1 MEHIQWELI
10 RAVSIIGLCFITMPF
25 VIRRLIAPK
34 PEPVAVEQSQNT
46 NRSDS

>member
-1 MEHIQWELI
+1 MELIQWDLI
-10 RAVSIIGLCFITMPF
+10 RAVSIIGLCLITMPF

-34 PEPVAVEQSQNT
+34 PEPVAVKQSQNT